1 MKNEKKEEN
10 ETTQANKMG
19 RKTITGNTHTK
30 SALLKLSQEKVN
42 VFDRFWPWLTRL
54 MVSRHTTSK
63 QTLILCNN
71 PYRMNFIIF

>member
-30 SALLKLSQEKVN
+30 SALLKLSQKKSM
-42 VFDRFWPWLTRL
+42 FMIGFG
-54 MVSRHTTSK
+54 HG
-63 QTLILCNN
+63 
-71 PYRMNFIIF
+71 